1 MIHEVFSL
9 AWAEIFTHLFLRPF
23 FEKRNIHSTSVH
35 NLNCFFCS
43 ITHLSLKKSTV
54 LFRNIKHLTYVIN
67 KGAVFDLLF
76 GNLYWFY
83 YFVGSFSVYVQKAC
97 YLRFDKKNQFII
109 HFCVFLM
116 YIIYCN
122 YAVFFPEWHLKQHT
136 CIYKYY
142 ILLKHN
148 DKWSGKKYIHNK

>member
-1 MIHEVFSL
+1 MGWNFYTSFL
-9 AWAEIFTHLFLRPF
+9 ATFFRKEKYSFDKCSQFELFLLFHYTP
-23 FEKRNIHSTSVH
+23 EP
-35 NLNCFFCS
+35 
-43 ITHLSLKKSTV
+43 KKSTV